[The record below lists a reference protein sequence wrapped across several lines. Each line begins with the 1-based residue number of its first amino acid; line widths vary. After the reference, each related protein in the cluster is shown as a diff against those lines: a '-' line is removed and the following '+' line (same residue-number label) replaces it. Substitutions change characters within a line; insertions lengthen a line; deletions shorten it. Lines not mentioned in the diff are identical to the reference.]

1 MSNTSK
7 VKIRSTGPLRWLGQ
21 LTAWL
26 VIIALVS
33 VIAAAVVV
41 PRIAGATPYSILTGS
56 MKPKYPPGTL
66 VVVKPIDTDDIA
78 IGKVVTYQLKSGKP
92 TVVTHRVVGMI
103 QSPDGTMRFRTQG
116 DANDAPDRE
125 LVRPVQVKGALWY
138 DVPYLGYVNKYI
150 TGKER
155 RLTMIVVVSGL
166 LLYAAYMFSGSL
178 RDRLRKPR
186 KHSSADAS

>member
-7 VKIRSTGPLRWLGQ
+7 VKIRSTGPLRWFGQ
-21 LTAWL
+21 LVAWL
-26 VIIALVS
+26 VIIGVVA

-56 MKPKYPPGTL
+56 MQPKYPPGTL
-66 VVVKPIDTDDIA
+66 VVVKPIDTEDIA

-103 QSPDGTMRFRTQG
+103 QSPDGTLRFRTQG

-155 RLTMIVVVSGL
+155 RLTMVVVVSGL
-166 LLYAAYMFSGSL
+166 LLYAAYMFTGSL

>member
-1 MSNTSK
+1 MSNTSN
-7 VKIRSTGPLRWLGQ
+7 VKIGSTGPLRWLGQ
-21 LTAWL
+21 LIAWV
-26 VIIALVS
+26 VIIALVA

-41 PRIAGATPYSILTGS
+41 PRFAGATPYSILTGS

-66 VVVKPIDTDDIA
+66 VVVKPIDTEDIA

-166 LLYAAYMFSGSL
+166 LLYAAYMFTGSL

>member
-1 MSNTSK
+1 MSKTPR
-7 VKIRSTGPLRWLGQ
+7 VKTRSTGPLRWLGQ
-21 LTAWL
+21 LVAWL
-26 VIIALVS
+26 VIIALVA
-33 VIAAAVVV
+33 VISAAVVV

-66 VVVKPIDTDDIA
+66 VVVKPINTEDIA

-92 TVVTHRVVGMI
+92 TVVTHRVVGMV

-116 DANDAPDRE
+116 DANDAPDRG
-125 LVRPVQVKGALWY
+125 LVRPVQIKGALWY

-178 RDRLRKPR
+178 RDRLRKPH
-186 KHSSADAS
+186 KHSAADAS